1 MARFRKFGGLLFATA
16 LVASACS
23 SGGTATTAPA
33 ASQAASQAAASAAH
47 SVAGKKEYNIAL
59 IRWEAGD
66 IFFNGVQYGEEQAIK
81 DIEAANGVKINF
93 KVVAANDAAKQLDGL
108 RALMAQ
114 GIDGVSLVP
123 WQGPT
128 MTDVI
133 KELLSKN
140 IPVVVHNIAAP
151 DSAAPFV
158 AQDNTEAG
166 ALAGQAILKDLEDS
180 RGADWGKDGGV
191 ILMLRGDINN
201 SFDAERA
208 AGYHS
213 VLDQLKTK
221 FPNVQIIERANLGY
235 QAEPARTAVG
245 DAITRY
251 GIDKILAIGSV
262 DGTMAVGGAI
272 PAIQAAGGNVAPGSP
287 NRIPVTSMDC
297 SKPELDSIA
306 RNELAHC
313 SEQPAVVEGIL
324 VQTLLWDMMSHG
336 TITPSKGVENVA
348 DWNGKPWAP
357 VTIASNPTFPG
368 PWYKTKPFSV
378 PETVPVESD
387 FHWANAGVGGN

>member
-1 MARFRKFGGLLFATA
+1 MHDSRTRGVLLVAAA
-16 LVASACS
+16 LIASACS
-23 SGGTATTAPA
+23 STTSTPPPASQAGGATPAP
-33 ASQAASQAAASAAH
+33 ASQAAGS
-47 SVAGKKEYNIAL
+47 GKTYNEAI

-66 IFFNGVQYGEEQAIK
+66 IFFNGVQYGEEETIK
-81 DIEAANGVKINF
+81 SIQQANGVTINF

-128 MTDVI
+128 MTAVI
-133 KELLSKN
+133 KELLAEN

-158 AQDNTEAG
+158 AQDNTQAG
-166 ALAGQAILKDLEDS
+166 ALAGQAIQADLEQS

-191 ILMLRGDINN
+191 ILMLRGDVTN

-208 AGYHS
+208 AGYYS
-213 VLDQLKTK
+213 VFDQLKAK
-221 FPNVQIIERANLGY
+221 FPNIEIVERANLGY
-235 QAEPARTAVG
+235 QADPALKAVQ

-251 GIDKILAIGSV
+251 GVDKILAIGSV

-272 PAIQAAGGNVAPGSP
+272 PALQAAGANLAPGSS

-313 SEQPAVVEGIL
+313 SEQPAVVEGNL
-324 VQTLLWDMMSHG
+324 VQTLLYDMMSHG
-336 TITPSKGVENVA
+336 STTPSAAVENIA
-348 DWNGKPWAP
+348 DWVGKPWAP
-357 VTIASNPTFPG
+357 VQVVSSPDFPG
-368 PWYKTKPFSV
+368 PWYKTQPFSV
-378 PETVPVESD
+378 PETVPVDSPY
-387 FHWANAGVGGN
+387 HWANANVSGG